1 MQISPLKVGLI
12 AMPLFGVSVILYWLF
27 SAMDSGDQGLFGSYS
42 QGEMRAF
49 RTVQHAP
56 AQPDLV
62 YLDGGGN
69 EVALS
74 DYRGQIILVNFW
86 ATWCAPCVE
95 EMPALNNLQATLGGE
110 DFQVVTISLDRSI
123 EDARNFYERMDVT
136 HLPLIHDAG
145 LASPSRVAIA
155 GMPLGLP
162 ISILYDRQGREIGR
176 VAAPAVW
183 DSEDAYALIRAAIRQ
198 Y

>member
-12 AMPLFGVSVILYWLF
+12 AMPLFGVMVVLYWLF
-27 SAMDSGDQGLFGSYS
+27 SAMDSGDQGLFGSYA

-49 RTVQHAP
+49 RTVQQAP
-56 AQPDLV
+56 PQPDLV
-62 YLDGGGN
+62 YVDGGGN
-69 EVALS
+69 EVTLV

-95 EMPALNNLQATLGGE
+95 EMPALNNLQAVLGGE

-136 HLPLIHDAG
+136 HLPLIHDSG